1 MVDDN
6 EHAKPFRDMA
16 DSIMHNASNGFG
28 GALVIVPPDGGG
40 KAVSVLLLDN
50 ANDAAQFW
58 GLIGPK
64 AQIALAEITQQ
75 QKAPPG
81 FPRR

>member
-1 MVDDN
+1 MSQASDLLR
-6 EHAKPFRDMA
+6 AMA
-16 DSIMHNASNGFG
+16 DQIDKNEGSGFG
-28 GALVIVPPDGGG
+28 GCFVICPPEGGG
-40 KAVSVLLLDN
+40 KPISVLLLDN